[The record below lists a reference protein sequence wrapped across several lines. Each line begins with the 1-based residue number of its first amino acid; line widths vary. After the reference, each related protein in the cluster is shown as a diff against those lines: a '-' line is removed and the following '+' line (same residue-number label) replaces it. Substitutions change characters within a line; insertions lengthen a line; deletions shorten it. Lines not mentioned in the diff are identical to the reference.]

1 MRVRNAENKIK
12 EDGKLVKYIDII
24 LILVMLVW
32 TGAQDIKNGEINI
45 VIPLGIAGIDL
56 LVRLFCGRI
65 DAADVFEGAAI
76 GAAVMVLSVM
86 TKESIGMGDGVILLC
101 TGAMSGFEK
110 NMELFFSALILCG
123 MCGLF
128 LVLVLR
134 KSRKTKVPF
143 VPFLLVAF
151 GIMEMIS
158 LSSGVLL

>member
-1 MRVRNAENKIK
+1 M
-12 EDGKLVKYIDII
+12 
-24 LILVMLVW
+24 
-32 TGAQDIKNGEINI
+32 
-45 VIPLGIAGIDL
+45 
-56 LVRLFCGRI
+56 
-65 DAADVFEGAAI
+65 
-76 GAAVMVLSVM
+76 
-86 TKESIGMGDGVILLC
+86 ILLC

-143 VPFLLVAF
+143 VPFLLAAF